1 MKKVTILIYLM
12 LLNAPSWLSAQ
23 TEEITHII
31 DSLYHPEKNNQ
42 QKIPQYLLPQNIE
55 ITKEEMR
62 SILDKQPSFAVYK
75 DMFLATG
82 IPLDERIT
90 RNSSDVMFQISVRQR
105 LTKSYLPFD
114 MFAYI
119 TYSQKAF
126 WNLYA
131 NSAPF
136 RDMNFNPS
144 LGVGKYIIK
153 DNKLKGGFFIQIEHE
168 SNGKDSIYSRSWNCL
183 SFAIKYFYNSKI
195 TIGAKAWIPYVDGD
209 NNQDLLD
216 YRGLATFNINFLTNN
231 DKWWFSA
238 ELTPRKGFGNANTI
252 LTASFRISKNHNQ
265 YLYARFF
272 NGKGDSLLDY
282 NHYTM
287 NIRVGFCI
295 KPDFFSIY

>member
-1 MKKVTILIYLM
+1 MKKITILTCLF
-12 LLNAPSWLSAQ
+12 LSVIPLRLVAQ
-23 TEEITHII
+23 AEEITHIQ
-31 DSLYHPEKNNQ
+31 DSLHLFENNQ
-42 QKIPQYLLPQNIE
+42 QRIPLYLPQNIE

-82 IPLDERIT
+82 VPLDERIT

-126 WNLYA
+126 WNLYS

-144 LGVGKYIIK
+144 LGIGKYIIK

-183 SFAIKYFYNSKI
+183 SFAIKYFYNTKI
-195 TIGAKAWIPYVDGD
+195 TLAAKAWIPYVDGD

-216 YRGLATFNINFLTNN
+216 YRGLATFNINFLTQN
-231 DKWWFSA
+231 DKWWLSA
-238 ELTPRKGFGNANTI
+238 ELTPRKGFGNANTV

-282 NHYTM
+282 NKYTM